1 MSEWPASGVLVTN
14 QHVLTAAV
22 NVHNYNRWDLG
33 FGSEKQKNLHVV
45 KSFNAYVHEQ
55 FNDTTDD
62 NNVGLIVMP
71 EPIAL
76 TGELLDRIGLV
87 RHRNRELGNKQF
99 SSSIFCR
106 SNCPNHVASAK
117 RSYST
122 RGRYRPYCRLHADQW
137 RWSIVETSQSWSA
150 TNR

>member
-1 MSEWPASGVLVTN
+1 MLIYDQMMAEWPASGVLVSR

-33 FGSEKQKNLHVV
+33 FGSETKRNLLSI

-71 EPIAL
+71 EPIEIS
-76 TGELLDRIGLV
+76 GE
-87 RHRNRELGNKQF
+87 F
-99 SSSIFCR
+99 
-106 SNCPNHVASAK
+106 
-117 RSYST
+117 
-122 RGRYRPYCRLHADQW
+122 RYYQEVYYLRPQ
-137 RWSIVETSQSWSA
+137 
-150 TNR
+150 

>member
-1 MSEWPASGVLVTN
+1 MLIYDQMMAEWPASGVLVSR

-33 FGSEKQKNLHVV
+33 FGSETKRNLMSI

-71 EPIAL
+71 EPIEIS
-76 TGELLDRIGLV
+76 GE
-87 RHRNRELGNKQF
+87 F
-99 SSSIFCR
+99 W
-106 SNCPNHVASAK
+106 
-117 RSYST
+117 
-122 RGRYRPYCRLHADQW
+122 PYQDQ
-137 RWSIVETSQSWSA
+137 EYT
-150 TNR
+150 T